1 MLGRLM
7 PKPILILAP
16 HGRDAAVIAE
26 TLGHVG
32 HASRICADLA
42 TLTGALG
49 DEAGAAILTEEALA
63 QGATDALTDWLA
75 HQPTWSDFP
84 FIVLVTKQPG
94 KRAQADAERLAGIGN
109 IVLLERPINAE
120 TLISAAHSAIRAR
133 HRQYVA
139 RDHLLAQTKAEEQ
152 LRFALEA
159 GKLGEWDLDV
169 DSGALTTSPA
179 TRAHYGHAPDQP
191 LSMASIEAAVH
202 PDDAALRSAAVRASI
217 DAGEDYDVEYRIFWP
232 DGSLHWVQV
241 RGRLNRTQPGA
252 PRRISGVSLDI
263 TARKTAEAEL
273 RLLNETLEQ
282 RIADSVRELQR
293 ANERLLAEIS
303 EREQAQA
310 ALVQAQKMDAI
321 GQLTG
326 GIAHDFNN
334 LLTAII
340 GNIDMI
346 ERRSDDER
354 VKRMAANAREGVE
367 RATKL
372 TAQLLAFSRSQQ
384 LDLQPVE
391 IDALIVGMDDLLT
404 RTLGHTVEVR
414 TALAAGAA
422 RAKADANQ
430 LELAVLNL
438 AINARDAMGD
448 GGTVT
453 ISSRISDEWHE
464 GLQPG
469 DHVVIAVS
477 DTGHGI
483 PKELMQ
489 KVFDPFFTTKS
500 VGKGTGL
507 GLSQVYGIATQSG
520 GTVRIDSTVGVGTTI
535 EIWLPVTEASDHV
548 RPRDLPP
555 EETPLSEGERI
566 LVIDDD
572 PSVRRFIVQCL
583 RSLGYRVA
591 EAAGGA
597 EGLLRLEDEAPD
609 LLVVDFAMPGM
620 DGAQVARHAR
630 EVSPSL
636 GVLLITGYAD
646 AGAIRELVNSEAVLR
661 KPFKVTDLAVAVR
674 KALAERV
681 ERHPHRR
688 RRAPI
693 A

>member
-1 MLGRLM
+1 M

-16 HGRDAAVIAE
+16 RGRDAAVIAE
-26 TLGHVG
+26 TLRNVG
-32 HASRICADLA
+32 HASQICGDLGE
-42 TLTGALG
+42 LSQALG

-63 QGATDALTDWLA
+63 QGASDALTDWLA

-94 KRAQADAERLAGIGN
+94 KRTQADAERLKGIGN

-133 HRQYVA
+133 HRQYLA
-139 RDHLLAQTKAEEQ
+139 RDHLHAQTRAEEQ

-159 GKLGEWDLDV
+159 GKLGAWDLDL
-169 DSGALTTSPA
+169 DSGALTTSAA
-179 TRAHYGHAPDQP
+179 TRGHFGHAADQP
-191 LSMASIEAAVH
+191 LTLAGVEAAVH
-202 PDDAALRSAAVRASI
+202 PEDEALRAAALNASI
-217 DAGEDYDVEYRIFWP
+217 GCAEDYDVEYRIFWP

-241 RGRLNRTQPGA
+241 RGRLNRIRPDE
-252 PRRISGVSLDI
+252 PRRMSGISLDI
-263 TARKTAEAEL
+263 TGRKTAEAEL

-293 ANERLLAEIS
+293 ANERLLTEIS

-334 LLTAII
+334 LLTAIV

-391 IDALIVGMDDLLT
+391 VDALITGMDDLLT

-414 TALAAGAA
+414 MALAAGAA

-430 LELAVLNL
+430 LELAMLNL

-448 GGTVT
+448 GGVVT
-453 ISSRISDEWHE
+453 ISSRISDEWRE

-483 PKELMQ
+483 PKDLLQ

-535 EIWLPVTEASDHV
+535 EIWLPITEAGDRIRPSDIA
-548 RPRDLPP
+548 PN
-555 EETPLSEGERI
+555 ETPLSEGERV

-572 PSVRRFIVQCL
+572 PSVRRFLVQCL
-583 RSLGYRVA
+583 RSLGYRVT
-591 EAAGGA
+591 EASGGQ
-597 EGLLRLEDEAPD
+597 EGLARLAEDRPD
-609 LLVVDFAMPGM
+609 LMVVDFAMPGM
-620 DGAQVARHAR
+620 DGAQVARRAR
-630 EVSPSL
+630 QVIPQL
-636 GVLLITGYAD
+636 GMLLITGYAD

-661 KPFKVTDLAVAVR
+661 KPFKVSDLAVAVR
-674 KALAERV
+674 KALGERAAAV
-681 ERHPHRR
+681 G
-688 RRAPI
+688 
-693 A
+693 

>member
-1 MLGRLM
+1 MSE
-7 PKPILILAP
+7 PVLILAP
-16 HGRDAAVIAE
+16 RGRDATVIAE
-26 TLGHVG
+26 TLAHAG
-32 HASRICADLA
+32 HASEICADL
-42 TLTGALG
+42 GALTQAL
-49 DEAGAAILTEEALA
+49 DDNAGAAILTEEALA
-63 QGATDALTDWLA
+63 QGATDALTEWLA
-75 HQPTWSDFP
+75 RQPSWSDFP

-94 KRAQADAERLAGIGN
+94 KRAQVDAERLRAIGN

-120 TLISAAHSAIRAR
+120 TLVSAAHSAIRGR

-139 RDHLLAQTKAEEQ
+139 RDHLQAQAKAEEQ

-159 GKLGEWDLDV
+159 GKLGAWDLDL
-169 DSGALTTSPA
+169 DGGHLTTSEA
-179 TRAHYGHAPDQP
+179 TRAHFGHAPDQP
-191 LSMASIEAAVH
+191 LTLAGIERAVH
-202 PDDAALRSAAVRASI
+202 PDDAARRKTALDASI
-217 DAGEDYDVEYRIFWP
+217 ARDEDYDVEYRIHWP

-241 RGRLNRTQPGA
+241 RGRLNRARAGEA
-252 PRRISGVSLDI
+252 RRMSGISLDV
-263 TARKTAEAEL
+263 TARKTAEADL

-282 RIADSVRELQR
+282 RIIDSVRELQR

-334 LLTAII
+334 LLTAIV

-384 LDLQPVE
+384 LDLQAVE
-391 IDALIVGMDDLLT
+391 VDALVVGMDDLLT

-414 TALAAGAA
+414 TALGAGDA

-438 AINARDAMGD
+438 AINARDAMGE

-469 DHVVIAVS
+469 DHIVVAVS

-483 PKELMQ
+483 PKELLQ

-520 GTVRIDSTVGVGTTI
+520 GTVRIQSTVGVGTTI
-535 EIWLPVTEASDHV
+535 EIWLPLAEAGDRI

-583 RSLGYRVA
+583 RSLGYRVT
-591 EAAGGA
+591 EAAAGQ
-597 EGLLRLEDEAPD
+597 EGLARLSEDKPH
-609 LLVVDFAMPGM
+609 LMVVDFAMPGM
-620 DGAQVARHAR
+620 DGAQVAKRAR
-630 EVSPSL
+630 QLLPAL
-636 GVLLITGYAD
+636 GMLLITGYAD
-646 AGAIRELVNSEAVLR
+646 AAAIRELVNSEAVLR
-661 KPFKVTDLAVAVR
+661 KPFKVSDLAVAVR
-674 KALAERV
+674 KALAER
-681 ERHPHRR
+681 
-688 RRAPI
+688 APSRPPSPPQRSTSPPS
-693 A
+693 

>member
-1 MLGRLM
+1 MDE
-7 PKPILILAP
+7 PFLILAP
-16 HGRDAAVIAE
+16 RGRDAPVIAE
-26 TLGHVG
+26 TLANVG
-32 HASRICADLA
+32 HASRICADLTA
-42 TLTGALG
+42 LTRALG
-49 DEAGAAILTEEALA
+49 DEAGAAVLTEEALA

-75 HQPTWSDFP
+75 GQPAWSDFP

-94 KRAQADAERLAGIGN
+94 KRTQADAARLQAIGN

-120 TLISAAHSAIRAR
+120 TLVSAAHSAIRAR
-133 HRQYVA
+133 HRQYRA
-139 RDHLLAQTKAEEQ
+139 RDHLFAQMKAEEQ

-159 GKLGEWDLDV
+159 GRLGAWDLDL
-169 DSGALTTSPA
+169 DSGSLTMSETA
-179 TRAHYGHAPDQP
+179 RGHFGRDADRI
-191 LSMASIEAAVH
+191 LSLAEVEAAVH
-202 PDDAALRSAAVRASI
+202 PDDAASRKGALEASVSG
-217 DAGEDYDVEYRIFWP
+217 GEDYDAEYRVAWP
-232 DGSLHWVQV
+232 DGAWHWLQV
-241 RGRLNRTQPGA
+241 RGRLNRRHA
-252 PRRISGVSLDI
+252 EEPRRLSGVTLDI
-263 TARKTAEAEL
+263 TARKTVEAEL

-282 RIADSVRELQR
+282 RIADSVRDLQI

-334 LLTAII
+334 LLTAIV

-346 ERRSDDER
+346 ERRSQDAR
-354 VKRMAANAREGVE
+354 IQRMALNAREGVE

-384 LDLQPVE
+384 LDLQPIEV
-391 IDALIVGMDDLLT
+391 DALIAGMDDLLT

-414 TALAAGAA
+414 MALDAGDA

-438 AINARDAMGD
+438 AINARDAMGE
-448 GGTVT
+448 GGKVT
-453 ISSRISDEWHE
+453 ISTRLSDEWRE

-469 DHVVIAVS
+469 DHVVVAVG

-483 PKELMQ
+483 PPELLQ

-520 GTVRIDSTVGVGTTI
+520 GAVRVDSTVGMGTTI
-535 EIWLPVTEASDHV
+535 EIWLPVTDAAERV
-548 RPRDLPP
+548 RPGDLTP
-555 EETPLSEGERI
+555 EETPLSQGERI

-583 RSLGYRVA
+583 RSLGYEVT
-591 EAAGGA
+591 EAAGGQ
-597 EGLLRLEDEAPD
+597 EGLQRLASDAPD

-620 DGAQVARHAR
+620 NGAQVATRAR
-630 EVSPSL
+630 GALPNL
-636 GVLLITGYAD
+636 GVLLVTGYAD
-646 AGAIRELVNSEAVLR
+646 AAAIRDLVNSEAVLR
-661 KPFKVTDLAVAVR
+661 KPFKVSDLAVAVR
-674 KALAERV
+674 TALTGMKSK
-681 ERHPHRR
+681 P
-688 RRAPI
+688 APSI
-693 A
+693 G

>member
-1 MLGRLM
+1 M

-16 HGRDAAVIAE
+16 RGRDAAVIAE
-26 TLGHVG
+26 TLAHVG
-32 HASRICADLA
+32 HASQICADLEA
-42 TLTGALG
+42 LTGALG

-63 QGATDALTDWLA
+63 QGASHALTDWLA

-94 KRAQADAERLAGIGN
+94 KRTPADAERLKAIGN
-109 IVLLERPINAE
+109 IVMLERPINAE

-133 HRQYVA
+133 HRQYLA

-159 GKLGEWDLDV
+159 GKLGAWDLDL
-169 DSGALTTSPA
+169 DSGVLTTSVA
-179 TRAHYGHAPDQP
+179 TRAHFGHAADQP
-191 LSMASIEAAVH
+191 LTLAGIEAAVH
-202 PDDAALRSAAVRASI
+202 PKDMARRAAALNASI
-217 DAGEDYDVEYRIFWP
+217 ARAEDYDVEYRILWP
-232 DGSLHWVQV
+232 DGSSHWVQV
-241 RGRLNRTQPGA
+241 RGRLNRIRPGE
-252 PRRISGVSLDI
+252 PRRMSGISLDI

-282 RIADSVRELQR
+282 RIADSVGELQR

-334 LLTAII
+334 LLTAIV

-391 IDALIVGMDDLLT
+391 VDALITGMDDLLT

-414 TALAAGAA
+414 MALAAGGA

-448 GGTVT
+448 GGAVT
-453 ISSRISDEWHE
+453 ISSRTSDEWHE

-483 PKELMQ
+483 PKDLLQ

-520 GTVRIDSTVGVGTTI
+520 GTVRIHSTVGVGTTI
-535 EIWLPVTEASDHV
+535 EIWLPITEAGDRIRPSDI
-548 RPRDLPP
+548 PP
-555 EETPLSEGERI
+555 NETPLSEGERV

-572 PSVRRFIVQCL
+572 PSVRRFLVQCL
-583 RSLGYRVA
+583 RSLGYRVT
-591 EAAGGA
+591 EASGGQ
-597 EGLLRLEDEAPD
+597 EGLSRLAEDRPD
-609 LLVVDFAMPGM
+609 LMVVDFAMPGM
-620 DGAQVARHAR
+620 DGAQVARRAR
-630 EVSPSL
+630 QVIPSL
-636 GVLLITGYAD
+636 GMLLITGYAD
-646 AGAIRELVNSEAVLR
+646 ASAIRELVNSEAVLR
-661 KPFKVTDLAVAVR
+661 KPFKVSDLAVAVR
-674 KALAERV
+674 KALGERATV
-681 ERHPHRR
+681 VGD
-688 RRAPI
+688 
-693 A
+693 

>member
-16 HGRDAAVIAE
+16 RGRDAAVIAE
-26 TLGHVG
+26 TLAHVG
-32 HASRICADLA
+32 QASQICGDLD
-42 TLTGALG
+42 TLTQALG

-75 HQPTWSDFP
+75 LQPSWSDFP
-84 FIVLVTKQPG
+84 FIVLVTNQPG
-94 KRAQADAERLAGIGN
+94 KRGQADAARLKGIGN

-120 TLISAAHSAIRAR
+120 TLISAAQSAIRAR

-139 RDHLLAQTKAEEQ
+139 RDHLRAQARAEEQ

-169 DSGALTTSPA
+169 DSGALTTSTA
-179 TRAHYGHAPDQP
+179 TRAHFGYGPDQP
-191 LSMASIEAAVH
+191 LTLSSIEAAVH
-202 PDDAALRSAAVRASI
+202 PEDEALRATAVEASI
-217 DAGEDYDVEYRIFWP
+217 ARGEDYDVEYRIFWP
-232 DGSLHWVQV
+232 DGSLHWVHV
-241 RGRLNRTQPGA
+241 RGRLNRLRTGE

-263 TARKTAEAEL
+263 TGRKIAEADL
-273 RLLNETLEQ
+273 RLLNETLEE
-282 RIADSVRELQR
+282 RIADSVRDLQR
-293 ANERLLAEIS
+293 VNERLLAEIS

-334 LLTAII
+334 LLTAIV

-391 IDALIVGMDDLLT
+391 VDALIAGMDDLLT
-404 RTLGHTVEVR
+404 RTLGHTVQVR
-414 TALAAGAA
+414 TVLAAGAA

-438 AINARDAMGD
+438 AINARDAMDD

-483 PKELMQ
+483 PKALLQ

-500 VGKGTGL
+500 VGRGTGL

-520 GTVRIDSTVGVGTTI
+520 GTVRIDSTVGVGSTI
-535 EIWLPVTEASDHV
+535 EIWLPVTEAGDRIRPSDI
-548 RPRDLPP
+548 PLN
-555 EETPLSEGERI
+555 ETPLSEGERV

-572 PSVRRFIVQCL
+572 PSVRRFLVQCL
-583 RSLGYRVA
+583 RSLGYRVT
-591 EAAGGA
+591 EASGGQ
-597 EGLLRLEDEAPD
+597 EGLARLVEDRPD
-609 LLVVDFAMPGM
+609 LMVVDFAMPGM
-620 DGAQVARHAR
+620 DGAQVARRAR
-630 EVSPSL
+630 QVIPAL
-636 GVLLITGYAD
+636 GMLLITGYAD

-661 KPFKVTDLAVAVR
+661 KPFKVSDLAVAVR
-674 KALAERV
+674 KALGE
-681 ERHPHRR
+681 
-688 RRAPI
+688 RRAVSG
-693 A
+693 

>member
-1 MLGRLM
+1 M

-16 HGRDAAVIAE
+16 RGRDAAVIVE
-26 TLGHVG
+26 TLAQAGYV
-32 HASRICADLA
+32 SQICADLDG
-42 TLTGALG
+42 LTGALG
-49 DEAGAAILTEEALA
+49 EGAGAAILTEEALA
-63 QGATDALTDWLA
+63 QGVSDALTQWLA
-75 HQPTWSDFP
+75 RQPSWSDFQ

-94 KRAQADAERLAGIGN
+94 KRTQVDAERLRAIGN
-109 IVLLERPINAE
+109 VVLLERPINAE
-120 TLISAAHSAIRAR
+120 TLVSAAHSAIRAR
-133 HRQYVA
+133 HRQYLA
-139 RDHLLAQTKAEEQ
+139 RDHLHAQTRAEEQ

-159 GKLGEWDLDV
+159 GKLGAWELDLD
-169 DSGALTTSPA
+169 SGLLTTSEA
-179 TRAHYGHAPDQP
+179 ARAHFGHAGEQP
-191 LSMASIEAAVH
+191 LTLAGVEAAVH
-202 PDDAALRSAAVRASI
+202 PEDAHLRARALDASVTRG
-217 DAGEDYDVEYRIFWP
+217 ADYDVEYRVFWP
-232 DGSLHWVQV
+232 DGSLHWVQI
-241 RGRLNRTQPGA
+241 RGRLNQPRPGE
-252 PRRISGVSLDI
+252 PRRMSGVSLDI
-263 TARKTAEAEL
+263 TARKTAEAQL
-273 RLLNETLEQ
+273 RQMNETLEH
-282 RIADSVRELQR
+282 RVADSISELRR

-334 LLTAII
+334 LLTAIV

-391 IDALIVGMDDLLT
+391 VDALIIGMDDLLT
-404 RTLGHTVEVR
+404 RTLGHTVEIR
-414 TALAAGAA
+414 TALGAGGVRA
-422 RAKADANQ
+422 RADANQ

-438 AINARDAMGD
+438 AINARDAMGE

-453 ISSRISDEWHE
+453 ISSRLSNEWHE

-469 DHVVIAVS
+469 GHVVVAVS

-483 PKELMQ
+483 PEDLLQ

-520 GTVRIDSTVGVGTTI
+520 GTVRIESTVGVGTTL
-535 EIWLPVTEASDHV
+535 EIWLPVTEALDGLHPGV
-548 RPRDLPP
+548 LAP
-555 EETPLSEGERI
+555 EETPLSEGERV

-572 PSVRRFIVQCL
+572 VSVRRFLVQCL

-591 EAAGGA
+591 EATGGA
-597 EGLLRLEDEAPD
+597 EGLARLVEEAPD

-620 DGAQVARHAR
+620 DGAQVAKRAR
-630 EVSPSL
+630 EASPDL
-636 GVLLITGYAD
+636 AVLLITGYAD

-661 KPFKVTDLAVAVR
+661 KPFKVTELAVAVR
-674 KALAERV
+674 KALAERAGAGT
-681 ERHPHRR
+681 RKR
-688 RRAPI
+688 RRAP
-693 A
+693 AG

>member
-1 MLGRLM
+1 M

-16 HGRDAAVIAE
+16 RGRDATVIAE
-26 TLGHVG
+26 TLAQVG
-32 HASRICADLA
+32 HASQICGDLGG
-42 TLTGALG
+42 LTQALG

-75 HQPTWSDFP
+75 QQPTWSDFP

-94 KRAQADAERLAGIGN
+94 KRTQADAERLRAIGN
-109 IVLLERPINAE
+109 VVLLERPINAE

-133 HRQYVA
+133 HRQYGA

-159 GKLGEWDLDV
+159 GKLGAWDLDL
-169 DSGALTTSPA
+169 DSGALTTSTVA
-179 TRAHYGHAPDQP
+179 RAHFGHSPDQP
-191 LSMASIEAAVH
+191 LTLASIEAAVH
-202 PDDAALRSAAVRASI
+202 PEDMALRAGALNASI
-217 DAGEDYDVEYRIFWP
+217 ARAEDYDVEYRIFWP
-232 DGSLHWVQV
+232 DGALHWVQV
-241 RGRLNRTQPGA
+241 RGRLNRIQPGK
-252 PRRISGVSLDI
+252 PRRMSGISLDI
-263 TARKTAEAEL
+263 TARKTAEAQL

-282 RIADSVRELQR
+282 RIADSVGELQR

-334 LLTAII
+334 LLTAIV

-391 IDALIVGMDDLLT
+391 VDALITGMDDLLT

-414 TALAAGAA
+414 MALGAGTA

-448 GGTVT
+448 GGTVS

-464 GLQPG
+464 GLQPS

-483 PKELMQ
+483 PEDLLQ

-520 GTVRIDSTVGVGTTI
+520 GAVRIDSTVGVGSKI
-535 EIWLPVTEASDHV
+535 EIWLPITEADDRV
-548 RPRDLPP
+548 RPSDIPP
-555 EETPLSEGERI
+555 NEAPLSAGERV

-572 PSVRRFIVQCL
+572 PSVRRFLVQCL
-583 RSLGYRVA
+583 RSLGYRVT
-591 EAAGGA
+591 EAASGQ
-597 EGLLRLEDEAPD
+597 EGLARLVEDRPD
-609 LLVVDFAMPGM
+609 LMVVDFAMPGI
-620 DGAQVARHAR
+620 DGAQVARQAR
-630 EVSPSL
+630 QVIPDL
-636 GVLLITGYAD
+636 GMLLITGYAD
-646 AGAIRELVNSEAVLR
+646 ASAIRELVDSEAVLR
-661 KPFKVTDLAVAVR
+661 KPFKVSDLAVAVR
-674 KALAERV
+674 KALDE
-681 ERHPHRR
+681 
-688 RRAPI
+688 PI
-693 A
+693 SAMGA

>member
-1 MLGRLM
+1 M

-16 HGRDAAVIAE
+16 RGRDAAVIAE
-26 TLGHVG
+26 TLRNVG
-32 HASRICADLA
+32 HASQICGDLGE
-42 TLTGALG
+42 LSQALG

-63 QGATDALTDWLA
+63 QGGLDALTDWLA

-94 KRAQADAERLAGIGN
+94 KRTQADAERLKGIGN

-133 HRQYVA
+133 HRQYLA
-139 RDHLLAQTKAEEQ
+139 RDHLHAQTRAEEQ

-159 GKLGEWDLDV
+159 GKLGAWDLDL
-169 DSGALTTSPA
+169 DSGALTTSA
-179 TRAHYGHAPDQP
+179 ETRGHFGHAADQP
-191 LSMASIEAAVH
+191 LTLAGVEAAVH
-202 PDDAALRSAAVRASI
+202 PEDEALRAAALNASI
-217 DAGEDYDVEYRIFWP
+217 ACAEDYDVEYRIFWP

-241 RGRLNRTQPGA
+241 RGRLNRIRPGE
-252 PRRISGVSLDI
+252 PRRMSGISLDI
-263 TARKTAEAEL
+263 TGRKTAEAEL

-334 LLTAII
+334 LLTAIV

-391 IDALIVGMDDLLT
+391 VDALITGMDDLLT

-414 TALAAGAA
+414 MALAAGAA

-430 LELAVLNL
+430 LELAMLNL

-448 GGTVT
+448 GGVVT

-483 PKELMQ
+483 PKDLLQ

-535 EIWLPVTEASDHV
+535 EIWLPITEAGDRIRPSDI
-548 RPRDLPP
+548 PP
-555 EETPLSEGERI
+555 NETPLSEGERV

-572 PSVRRFIVQCL
+572 PSVRRFLVQCL
-583 RSLGYRVA
+583 RSLGYRVT
-591 EAAGGA
+591 EASGGQ
-597 EGLLRLEDEAPD
+597 EGLARLAEDRPD
-609 LLVVDFAMPGM
+609 LMVVDFAMPGM
-620 DGAQVARHAR
+620 DGAQVARRAR
-630 EVSPSL
+630 QVIPQL
-636 GVLLITGYAD
+636 GMLLITGYAD

-661 KPFKVTDLAVAVR
+661 KPFKVSDLAVAVR
-674 KALAERV
+674 KALGERAAAV
-681 ERHPHRR
+681 G
-688 RRAPI
+688 
-693 A
+693 

>member
-1 MLGRLM
+1 M
-7 PKPILILAP
+7 PEPILILAP
-16 HGRDAAVIAE
+16 RGRDAAVIAE
-26 TLGHVG
+26 TLAQVG
-32 HASRICADLA
+32 YASRICADLDA
-42 TLTGALG
+42 LTQALG
-49 DEAGAAILTEEALA
+49 DDAGAAILTEEALA
-63 QGATDALTDWLA
+63 QGATNALTAWLA
-75 HQPTWSDFP
+75 RQPSWSDFP

-94 KRAQADAERLAGIGN
+94 KRAQVDAERLRAIGN

-120 TLISAAHSAIRAR
+120 TLVSAARSTLRAR
-133 HRQYVA
+133 QRQYVA
-139 RDHLLAQTKAEEQ
+139 RDHLQAQGKAEA
-152 LRFALEA
+152 LLLFALEA
-159 GKLGEWDLDV
+159 GRLGAWDLDLDV
-169 DSGALTTSPA
+169 GRLTSSSA
-179 TRAHYGHAPDQP
+179 TRAHFGLSTDQE
-191 LSMASIEAAVH
+191 LTLAGIEAAVH
-202 PDDAALRSAAVRASI
+202 PDDAERRASALEASVLRG
-217 DAGEDYDVEYRIFWP
+217 DDYDVEYRVFWP

-241 RGRLNRTQPGA
+241 RGRLNGTPGE
-252 PRRISGVSLDI
+252 PRRMSGVSLDI
-263 TARKTAEAEL
+263 TRAKAAESDL

-282 RIADSVRELQR
+282 RVASSISELQR

-334 LLTAII
+334 LLTAIV

-391 IDALIVGMDDLLT
+391 VDALIGGMDDLLT
-404 RTLGHTVEVR
+404 RTLGHTVQVR
-414 TALAAGAA
+414 TVLGATGA

-438 AINARDAMGD
+438 AINARDAMD
-448 GGTVT
+448 EGGSVSIT
-453 ISSRISDEWHE
+453 SRLSDEWHE

-469 DHVVIAVS
+469 DHIVVAVS

-483 PKELMQ
+483 PEALLQ

-520 GTVRIDSTVGVGTTI
+520 GTVRIDSAVGVGTTI
-535 EIWLPVTEASDHV
+535 EIWLPVTDAADRG

-555 EETPLSEGERI
+555 EETPLSEGERV

-572 PSVRRFIVQCL
+572 VSVRRFIVQCL

-597 EGLLRLEDEAPD
+597 EGLLRLEEEAPD

-620 DGAQVARHAR
+620 DGAQVARRAR

-681 ERHPHRR
+681 GAHPHRR
-688 RRAPI
+688 RRAPT

>member
-1 MLGRLM
+1 M

-16 HGRDAAVIAE
+16 RGRDAAVIAE
-26 TLGHVG
+26 TLANVG
-32 HASRICADLA
+32 QASRICADLE
-42 TLTGALG
+42 TLTRMLG

-63 QGATDALTDWLA
+63 QGVTEALTGWLA
-75 HQPTWSDFP
+75 GQPAWSDFP

-94 KRAQADAERLAGIGN
+94 KRAHADAERLKAIGN

-120 TLISAAHSAIRAR
+120 TLISAAHSAIRVR
-133 HRQYVA
+133 HRQYIA
-139 RDHLLAQTKAEEQ
+139 RDHLYAQSKAEEQ

-169 DSGALTTSPA
+169 DSGALTTSVA
-179 TRAHYGHAPDQP
+179 TRAHFGHEPDQP
-191 LSMASIEAAVH
+191 LTMAGIEAAVH
-202 PDDAALRSAAVRASI
+202 PEDEALRAGAVDASI
-217 DAGEDYDVEYRIFWP
+217 ARGEDYDVEYRIFWP

-241 RGRLNRTQPGA
+241 RGRLNRLQTGE
-252 PRRISGVSLDI
+252 PRRISGISLDI

-273 RLLNETLEQ
+273 RLLNETLEE
-282 RIADSVRELQR
+282 RIADSVRDLQR

-334 LLTAII
+334 LLTAIV

-391 IDALIVGMDDLLT
+391 VDALIIGMDDLLT

-453 ISSRISDEWHE
+453 VSSRISDEWHE

-469 DHVVIAVS
+469 DHIVIAVS

-483 PKELMQ
+483 PEALLQ

-535 EIWLPVTEASDHV
+535 EIWLPITEAGDRIRPSDI
-548 RPRDLPP
+548 PLN
-555 EETPLSEGERI
+555 ETPLSEGERV

-572 PSVRRFIVQCL
+572 LSVRRFLVQCL
-583 RSLGYRVA
+583 RSLGYRVT
-591 EAAGGA
+591 EASGGQ
-597 EGLLRLEDEAPD
+597 EGLARLVEDRPD
-609 LLVVDFAMPGM
+609 LMVVDFAMPGM
-620 DGAQVARHAR
+620 DGAQVARRAR
-630 EVSPSL
+630 QVIPSL
-636 GVLLITGYAD
+636 GMLLITGYAD

-661 KPFKVTDLAVAVR
+661 KPFKVSDLAVAVR
-674 KALAERV
+674 KALDERAV
-681 ERHPHRR
+681 VVG
-688 RRAPI
+688 
-693 A
+693 

>member
-1 MLGRLM
+1 M

-16 HGRDAAVIAE
+16 RGRDAAVIAE

-32 HASRICADLA
+32 HASQICGDLGE
-42 TLTGALG
+42 LTRALG

-63 QGATDALTDWLA
+63 QGASDALTDWLA

-94 KRAQADAERLAGIGN
+94 KRTQVDAERLKGIGN
-109 IVLLERPINAE
+109 IVMLERPINAE

-133 HRQYVA
+133 HRQYLA
-139 RDHLLAQTKAEEQ
+139 RDHLHAQTKAEEQ

-159 GKLGEWDLDV
+159 GKLGAWDLDL
-169 DSGALTTSPA
+169 DSGALTTSAA
-179 TRAHYGHAPDQP
+179 TRAHFGHAADQP
-191 LSMASIEAAVH
+191 LTLAGIEAAVH
-202 PDDAALRSAAVRASI
+202 PKDMARRAAALNASI
-217 DAGEDYDVEYRIFWP
+217 ARAEDYDVEYRISWP
-232 DGSLHWVQV
+232 DGSSHWVQV
-241 RGRLNRTQPGA
+241 RGRLNRIRPGE
-252 PRRISGVSLDI
+252 PRRMSGISLDI

-282 RIADSVRELQR
+282 RIAESVGELQR

-334 LLTAII
+334 LLTAIV

-391 IDALIVGMDDLLT
+391 VDALITGMDDLLT

-414 TALAAGAA
+414 MALAAGGA

-448 GGTVT
+448 GGAVT
-453 ISSRISDEWHE
+453 ISSRTSDEWHE

-483 PKELMQ
+483 PKDLLQ

-520 GTVRIDSTVGVGTTI
+520 GTVRIHSTVGVGTTI
-535 EIWLPVTEASDHV
+535 EIWLPITEAGDRIRPSDI
-548 RPRDLPP
+548 PP
-555 EETPLSEGERI
+555 NETPLSEGERV

-572 PSVRRFIVQCL
+572 PSVRRFLVQCL
-583 RSLGYRVA
+583 RSLGYRVT
-591 EAAGGA
+591 EASGGQ
-597 EGLLRLEDEAPD
+597 EGLSRLAEDRPD
-609 LLVVDFAMPGM
+609 LMVVDFAMPGM
-620 DGAQVARHAR
+620 DGAQVARRAR
-630 EVSPSL
+630 QVIPTL
-636 GVLLITGYAD
+636 GMLLITGYAD
-646 AGAIRELVNSEAVLR
+646 ASAIRELVNSEAVLR
-661 KPFKVTDLAVAVR
+661 KPFKVSDLAVAVR
-674 KALAERV
+674 KALGE
-681 ERHPHRR
+681 
-688 RRAPI
+688 RAPVVE
-693 A
+693 